1 MRITSVLVAVGA
13 SLMLAVT
20 ACGGPVEVDE
30 VSAAEPVQTDEQMST
45 EQGTVTAMAICSR
58 KWTCWNGFWYST
70 QTACTTACG
79 GATCEQDYYCNGS
92 CVCP

>member
-20 ACGGPVEVDE
+20 ACGGVSEVEE
-30 VSAAEPVQTDEQMST
+30 VPASETTLAEEQVSS
-45 EQGTVTAMAICSR
+45 EPDTVTALAICPR
-58 KWTCWNGFWYST
+58 KWTCWNGRWYATSA
-70 QTACTTACG
+70 ACTTACG
-79 GATCEQDYYCNGS
+79 GATCELDYACNGT

>member
-13 SLMLAVT
+13 SLMLTLT
-20 ACGGPVEVDE
+20 ACGGTSEVEEIQAPEAVT
-30 VSAAEPVQTDEQMST
+30 AEEQVST
-45 EQGTVTAMAICSR
+45 ETENVTAMAICPR
-58 KWTCWNGFWYST
+58 KWTCWNGYWYST

-79 GATCEQDYYCNGS
+79 GATCELEYACNGT